1 VSITPKLPEGPLK
14 QKKIRQGAREMFL
27 NYLLTALYNL
37 KRQPVFSAIK
47 VLSLAIGL
55 GCSILVIMHVQY
67 ARSFDKHFPNW
78 ENTYRVVTSITLD
91 FRMNTEVTNDAAPH
105 KMRLDY
111 PQIEHMAMISPNS
124 GVFSRSA
131 GGASSANAFYFA
143 DSEFIEIFA
152 PKFISGDPATALN
165 EPFSMVLD
173 ETTAKKYF
181 ADEEPLGQTLTMQQ
195 FEVKVT
201 GVIQDMPKNTHL
213 PFQMLVSIATGR
225 QVAGETFMN
234 NTFWN
239 GFGGTRTYI
248 QVPDKAAAD
257 AISADLP
264 AFLERNLPDDQKGY
278 AQRTNQTLSLEPLGD
293 IYLSPRQGF
302 GQSTNNRGKIMTGL
316 ALFAGLILLTSCIN
330 FANLSFSQIRQRGKE
345 IGIRKTLGAKRRD
358 IVLQFLLE
366 SLLLTLFALCL
377 ALPLVWFAVPA
388 YTALTGTNFTIA
400 DAMTAG
406 SIGSLVVFVLITG
419 LFSGL
424 FPALSLARHDP
435 ATVIKGVAP
444 ASHVKRLTRSGV
456 TVVQFGFSTALIL
469 LALAI
474 TLQIR
479 YLNTMDVGFNKDDLL
494 LLTSTYNAQNPD
506 AFNFEAMINEL
517 GQHPGVAAVTRTNST
532 PPGLG
537 ALNPWRLPSWA
548 PEESRSVRH
557 IVVGENYLDVMELRL
572 LAGRWFSP
580 DFAADF
586 VPLAIPQP
594 GQQQPV
600 PPELPPLMGV
610 VITRTAAASYGLGTP
625 TEALDKQFL
634 HGGGPAG
641 PGNYR
646 VIGVVEDFR
655 MSGGLEDP
663 LSSIMMIRATQTPV
677 LGGLLLRIDPTQTEA
692 ALAHIDAVWQKYRP
706 DLPIDRRFFR
716 QTYNDIVDAETRGIN
731 IAAIFASIISIV
743 ISAFGLYALA
753 FYSTQRRT
761 KEVGVRKVLGATS
774 KKIIRL
780 LTWDFLKP
788 VMVACVVA
796 SIGGYFAIDYYFQQF
811 SSRTEVPWLVYL
823 AVTAGTLLV
832 AALTVATQCYR
843 AAKADPVRSLRY
855 E

>member
-1 VSITPKLPEGPLK
+1 
-14 QKKIRQGAREMFL
+14 MFL

-37 KRQPVFSAIK
+37 KRQPVFSAVK

-67 ARSFDKHFPNW
+67 ARSYDKHFPNW

-91 FRMNTEVTNDAAPH
+91 YRMNSEMTNDAAPH

-111 PQIEHMAMISPNS
+111 PQIEHLAMIRPS
-124 GVFSRSA
+124 GAEFSRSDGDA
-131 GGASSANAFYFA
+131 TLQQFFFA
-143 DSEFIEIFA
+143 DSEFIAIFA
-152 PKFISGDPATALN
+152 PQFISGDPATALN
-165 EPFSMVLD
+165 EPFSAVID
-173 ETTAKKYF
+173 ETTATKYF
-181 ADEEPLGQTLTMQQ
+181 ADEEPLGQTLTFNQYD
-195 FEVKVT
+195 VKIT
-201 GVIQDMPKNTHL
+201 GVMRDMPKNTHL

-225 QVAGETFMN
+225 QVGGENFMN
-234 NTFWN
+234 NNGWN

-248 QVPDKAAAD
+248 QVPDKATAD

-264 AFLERNLPDDQKGY
+264 AFMQRNLPEDQKGY
-278 AQRTNQTLSLEPLGD
+278 ATRTDQQLYLEPLGD

-302 GQSTNNRGKIMTGL
+302 GQSTNNRGKIIAGL

-366 SLLLTLFALCL
+366 SLLLTVFALCL

-400 DAMTAG
+400 DAAHGG
-406 SIGSLVVFVLITG
+406 SIATLVAFVLATG
-419 LFSGL
+419 LLSGL

-444 ASHVKRLTRSGV
+444 ASELKRLARSGV

-469 LALAI
+469 LAVAI

-479 YLNTMDVGFNKDDLL
+479 HLNTMDIGFNKDNLVL
-494 LLTSTYNAQNPD
+494 MASTFNSLSPD
-506 AFNFEAMINEL
+506 AFNYDAMVNEL
-517 GQHPGVAAVTRTNST
+517 RNHSGIVAASRASAAPPST
-532 PPGLG
+532 GG
-537 ALNPWRLPSWA
+537 LNPWRLPSWA
-548 PEESRSVRH
+548 PEESRSVQH
-557 IVVGENYLDVMELRL
+557 ILADEHYLDAMQLRL

-580 DFAADF
+580 EFAADF
-586 VPLAIPQP
+586 FPIVVTPP
-594 GQQQPV
+594 GQ
-600 PPELPPLMGV
+600 PPPATPPALPPLMGV
-610 VITRTAAASYGLGTP
+610 VITRTAAMSYGLGTP
-625 TEALDKQFL
+625 EEALDKQFL

-655 MSGGLEDP
+655 MTGGLEDP
-663 LSSIMMIRATQTPV
+663 LSSIMMIRGAQSRA
-677 LGGLLLRIDPTQTEA
+677 LGSLLLRIDPAQTEA
-692 ALAHIDAVWQKYRP
+692 ALAHIDSVWEKYRP
-706 DLPIDRRFFR
+706 DVAINRSFFQ
-716 QTYNDIVDAETRGIN
+716 QTYNGIVDRETRGIN
-731 IAAIFASIISIV
+731 IAAILASIISIV

-761 KEVGVRKVLGATS
+761 KEVGVRKVLGATA

-788 VMVACVVA
+788 VLVACALA
-796 SIGGYFAIDYYFQQF
+796 SVGGYFAIDFYLQQF
-811 SSRTEVPWLVYL
+811 SSRTEISPLLYIIVIL
-823 AVTAGTLLV
+823 GTLLV

-843 AAKADPVRSLRY
+843 AANADPVKSLRY

>member
-1 VSITPKLPEGPLK
+1 ML
-14 QKKIRQGAREMFL
+14 L
-27 NYLLTALYNL
+27 NYLLVTLYNL
-37 KRQPVFSAIK
+37 RRQPVFSAVK

-67 ARSFDKHFPNW
+67 ARSYDKHFPNW

-91 FRMNTEVTNDAAPH
+91 YRMNTEMTNDAAPH

-111 PQIEHMAMISPNS
+111 PQIEHLAMIRPV
-124 GVFSRSA
+124 GQEFSRR
-131 GGASSANAFYFA
+131 GGEASFQAFVFA
-143 DSEFIEIFA
+143 DSEFIAIFA
-152 PKFISGDPATALN
+152 PEFISGDPATALD

-173 ETTAKKYF
+173 ETTARKYF
-181 ADEEPLGQTLTMQQ
+181 GEEEALGQTLTTAQYDL
-195 FEVKVT
+195 KVT
-201 GVIQDMPKNTHL
+201 GVIRDMPKNTHF
-213 PFQMLVSIATGR
+213 PFQVLMSLATGR
-225 QVAGETFMN
+225 QTAGETFMN
-234 NTFWN
+234 NNGWN

-248 QVPDKAAAD
+248 SVADKAAAD
-257 AISADLP
+257 EISADLP
-264 AFLERNLPDDQKGY
+264 AFMERNLPDDQKGY
-278 AQRTNQTLSLEPLGD
+278 AQRTDQQLYLEPLGD

-302 GQSTNNRGKIMTGL
+302 GQSTNNRGKIITGL

-345 IGIRKTLGAKRRD
+345 IGIRKTLGAKRHD

-366 SLLLTLFALCL
+366 SLLLTVFALCL
-377 ALPLVWFAVPA
+377 ALPLVWVAVPA

-400 DAMTAG
+400 DAANG
-406 SIGSLVVFVLITG
+406 SSIVTLVAFVLATG

-444 ASHVKRLTRSGV
+444 ASEFKRLARSGV

-469 LALAI
+469 LAIAI

-479 YLNTMDVGFNKDDLL
+479 HLNTMDVGFNKDDLV
-494 LLTSTYNAQNPD
+494 LLTSTYNATNPD
-506 AFNFEAMINEL
+506 AFNYEGMVNEL
-517 GQHPGVAAVTRTNST
+517 RQHPGIAAVSRASAA
-532 PPGLG
+532 PPSVGG
-537 ALNPWRLPSWA
+537 LNPWRLPAWA
-548 PEESRSVRH
+548 PEESRSVQH
-557 IVVGENYLDVMELRL
+557 IVVDENYLDAMQLRL

-580 DFAADF
+580 DFPADF
-586 VPLAIPQP
+586 FPIATPVP
-594 GQQQPV
+594 GQPTV

-610 VITRTAAASYGLGTP
+610 VITRTAAMSYGLGTP
-625 TEALDKQFL
+625 EEALDKQFL
-634 HGGGPAG
+634 HGGGPNG

-655 MSGGLEDP
+655 MTGGLEDP
-663 LSSIMMIRATQTPV
+663 LSSIMMIRGAQSPA
-677 LGGLLLRIDPTQTEA
+677 LSALLLRIDPAQTVA
-692 ALAHIDAVWQKYRP
+692 ALAHVDAVWEKYRP
-706 DLPIDRRFFR
+706 DVAIDRRFFQ
-716 QTYNDIVDAETRGIN
+716 QTYNDIVDRETRGIN
-731 IAAIFASIISIV
+731 IAAIFASLISIL
-743 ISAFGLYALA
+743 ISTFGLYALA

-774 KKIIRL
+774 KKVIRL

-788 VMVACVVA
+788 VLVACVLA
-796 SIGGYFAIDYYFQQF
+796 SVGGYYAIAFYFQQF
-811 SSRTEVPWLVYL
+811 SSRTEVPWLLYF

-843 AAKADPVRSLRY
+843 AANADPVKSLRY